1 MGAGCRSYIEGMV
14 EQDRAEDLEELV
26 DLIAGMEDI
35 KSVLDDL
42 TGFAAAT
49 MTNSTGK
56 SIECAVTLHRRK
68 RTATIGGSS
77 GRAVVLDRIEQSL
90 GDGPCIEALETGVPV
105 LLEDVST
112 DPRWPEYR
120 TALSAAGVASSLG
133 IPMKL
138 ENDGGAV
145 LDFFAPVSG
154 LFNEQAVA
162 DAMRFGE
169 MAGKALRLAVR
180 IASADQLAENLR
192 AAMDTRTVIDV
203 ACGIIM
209 AQNNCSKDQAFELLR
224 SASSTRNQKLHEI
237 AEALVS
243 RFSGAVAVKAHFD
256 D

>member
-154 LFNEQAVA
+154 LFDEQAVA

-192 AAMDTRTVIDV
+192 AAMDTSTVIDV

>member
-1 MGAGCRSYIEGMV
+1 MADHE
-14 EQDRAEDLEELV
+14 RAEDFEELV

-42 TGFAAAT
+42 TGLAAAT
-49 MTNSTGK
+49 MTSTTGQPV
-56 SIECAVTLHRRK
+56 ECAVTLHRRK

-77 GRAVVLDRIEQSL
+77 GTAVVLDRIEQSL
-90 GDGPCIEALETGVPV
+90 GDGPCIEALESGVPV
-105 LLEDVST
+105 LLDDVAT

-133 IPMKL
+133 IPMTL
-138 ENDGGAV
+138 DDDAGAV
-145 LDFFAPVSG
+145 LDFFAPASG
-154 LFNEQAVA
+154 LFSERAIAEGMKFGQMA
-162 DAMRFGE
+162 D
-169 MAGKALRLAVR
+169 KALRLAVR
-180 IASADQLAENLR
+180 IASAEQRADNLK

-224 SASSTRNQKLHEI
+224 SASNSRNQKLNEL
-237 AEALVS
+237 AEGLVD
-243 RFSGAVAVKAHFD
+243 RFSGAKEAKAYFD

>member
-1 MGAGCRSYIEGMV
+1 MAD
-14 EQDRAEDLEELV
+14 QDRADDLEELV

-49 MTNSTGK
+49 LTNTTGK
-56 SIECAVTLHRRK
+56 PIECAITLHRRK

-90 GDGPCIEALETGVPV
+90 GDGPCIEALEMGVPV
-105 LLEDVST
+105 LLDDVAS

-120 TALSAAGVASSLG
+120 RALSAAGITSSLG
-133 IPMKL
+133 VPMKL
-138 ENDGGAV
+138 DNDGGAV
-145 LDFFAPVSG
+145 LDFFAPVTG
-154 LFNEQAVA
+154 LFSRQAVA
-162 DAMRFGE
+162 DGVKFAE

-180 IASADQLAENLR
+180 IASAEQRADNLK
-192 AAMDTRTVIDV
+192 AAMDTRTVIDL

-209 AQNNCSKDQAFELLR
+209 AQNKCDKDEAFHLLR
-224 SASSTRNQKLHEI
+224 SASNTRNQKLNEL
-237 AEALVS
+237 AEGLVS
-243 RFSGAVAVKAHFD
+243 RFARPEDAKAYFD

>member
-1 MGAGCRSYIEGMV
+1 MV
-14 EQDRAEDLEELV
+14 DQEASDDLEELV

-42 TGFAAAT
+42 TGYAAAT
-49 MTNSTGK
+49 MSTTTGMP
-56 SIECAVTLHRRK
+56 IECAVTLHRRK

-77 GRAVVLDRIEQSL
+77 GRAVVIDRIEQSL
-90 GDGPCIEALETGVPV
+90 GDGPCIDALDTGVPV
-105 LLEDVST
+105 LLGDVSS
-112 DPRWPEYR
+112 DPRWPEYGS
-120 TALSAAGVASSLG
+120 ALAAAGIASALG

-138 ENDGGAV
+138 DDDAGAV

-154 LFNEQAVA
+154 LFSEQAVA
-162 DAMRFGE
+162 DGVRFGE

-180 IASADQLAENLR
+180 IASADRRAENLR

-209 AQNNCSKDQAFELLR
+209 AQNKCSKDQAFELLR
-224 SASSTRNQKLHEI
+224 SASNTRNQKLNEI
-237 AEALVS
+237 AEALVN
-243 RFSGAVAVKAHFD
+243 RFSGSGDAKAHFD

>member
-1 MGAGCRSYIEGMV
+1 MGAAHRFYIEWMV
-14 EQDRAEDLEELV
+14 DQDRTDDLEELV

-42 TGFAAAT
+42 TGYAAAT
-49 MTNSTGK
+49 MTSTTGQP
-56 SIECAVTLHRRK
+56 IECAVTLHRRK

-105 LLEDVST
+105 LLDDVSA
-112 DPRWPEYR
+112 DLQWPEYR
-120 TALSAAGVASSLG
+120 TALSAAGVASTLG

-138 ENDGGAV
+138 HDDGGAV

-154 LFNEQAVA
+154 VFNEQAIA
-162 DAMRFGE
+162 DGLRFGE

-180 IASADQLAENLR
+180 IASVEQRAENLR
-192 AAMDTRTVIDV
+192 AAMDTRTVIDL

-209 AQNNCSKDQAFELLR
+209 AQNKCDKDEAFELLR
-224 SASSTRNQKLHEI
+224 SASNTRNQKLNEL
-237 AEALVS
+237 AEGLVS
-243 RFSGAVAVKAHFD
+243 RFARPEDAKAHFD

>member
-1 MGAGCRSYIEGMV
+1 MV
-14 EQDRAEDLEELV
+14 DQEASDDLEELV

-42 TGFAAAT
+42 TGYAAAT
-49 MTNSTGK
+49 MSTTTGMP
-56 SIECAVTLHRRK
+56 IECAVTLHRRK

-77 GRAVVLDRIEQSL
+77 GRAVVIDRIEQSL
-90 GDGPCIEALETGVPV
+90 GDGPCIDALDTGVPV
-105 LLEDVST
+105 LLGNVSS
-112 DPRWPEYR
+112 DPRWPEYGS
-120 TALSAAGVASSLG
+120 ALAAAGIASALG

-138 ENDGGAV
+138 DDDAGAV

-154 LFNEQAVA
+154 LFSEQAVA
-162 DAMRFGE
+162 DGVRFGE

-180 IASADQLAENLR
+180 IASADQRAENLR

-209 AQNNCSKDQAFELLR
+209 AQNKCSKDQAFELLR
-224 SASSTRNQKLHEI
+224 SASNTRNQKLNEI
-237 AEALVS
+237 AEALVN
-243 RFSGAVAVKAHFD
+243 RFSGSEDAKAHFD